1 MRQAATGAKA
11 PFVRTPKV
19 ADRTAVPAP
28 YIVVLYALLGAIL
41 TAIAVDAVQERW
53 LHAVF
58 GLVNGTLL
66 LYAVVRFIGVR
77 ESLEDLKRS
86 FG

>member
-1 MRQAATGAKA
+1 M
-11 PFVRTPKV
+11 
-19 ADRTAVPAP
+19 
-28 YIVVLYALLGAIL
+28 LYALLGAVL
-41 TAIAVDAVQERW
+41 TVIIVDAVQERW

-66 LYAVVRFIGVR
+66 LYAIVRFIGVR
-77 ESLEDLKRS
+77 ESLADLKRG